1 MRSRPRQI
9 SSSWCCRGGSEKPSK
24 SSLRYC
30 SSNSASI
37 ALHTSNSLA
46 SPGRWLSFPFD
57 FRFFPPQN
65 QQQFGAVVSHKWTYE
80 DQEWKLGRSLVW
92 YLSPFGSGRLVILL
106 LIYGAEIKMIQ
117 LEQLITSLLHSD
129 RDINQHAVSF
139 GSSTL
144 SPPSSV
150 KNDLFESSLLPTN
163 VQLLKLVLC
172 SQKLTIVSH

>member
-80 DQEWKLGRSLVW
+80 DQELKTCLISESVWVWKTSDFVVDLRRWNQNDSAWTTNHKSPAFRSRHKSTCSIIWIIYTV
-92 YLSPFGSGRLVILL
+92 SPFFSEKWFVRILPF
-106 LIYGAEIKMIQ
+106 ANK
-117 LEQLITSLLHSD
+117 
-129 RDINQHAVSF
+129 
-139 GSSTL
+139 
-144 SPPSSV
+144 
-150 KNDLFESSLLPTN
+150 
-163 VQLLKLVLC
+163 C
-172 SQKLTIVSH
+172 TIVKISTVFPKINDC

>member
-57 FRFFPPQN
+57 FRFFPLQN

-80 DQEWKLGRSLVW
+80 DQEWKLFW

-139 GSSTL
+139 WIIYTV
-144 SPPSSV
+144 SPFFSEKWFV
-150 KNDLFESSLLPTN
+150 RILPFAN
-163 VQLLKLVLC
+163 KC
-172 SQKLTIVSH
+172 TIVKISTVFPKINDC